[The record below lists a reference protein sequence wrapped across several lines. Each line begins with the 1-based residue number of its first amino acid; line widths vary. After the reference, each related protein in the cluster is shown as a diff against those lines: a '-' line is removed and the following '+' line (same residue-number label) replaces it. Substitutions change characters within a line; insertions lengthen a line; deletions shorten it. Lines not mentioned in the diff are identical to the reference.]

1 MRLHLALIAAGS
13 LALAI
18 TLVPAAASAAEVS
31 PLPMPS
37 QQPTVAPAHPI
48 IGGHHIQPGATQLQT
63 RGVQAPT
70 SQQTQEMD
78 RLARQLLDESKTKS
92 GMDD

>member
-1 MRLHLALIAAGS
+1 MRLYLALIAASS

-18 TLVPAAASAAEVS
+18 TLVPAATSAAEVS

-37 QQPTVAPAHPI
+37 QQPTVTPARPV
-48 IGGHHIQPGATQLQT
+48 IGGHHIQPGAAQLQT
-63 RGVQAPT
+63 QGVQAPT
-70 SQQTQEMD
+70 PRQTQEMD
-78 RLARQLLDESKTKS
+78 RLTRQLLDESQTKS